1 MVFMGVVGRIEVVVV
16 VVVVVVAVSV
26 ALSWVG
32 LMGGL
37 FLPR

>member
-1 MVFMGVVGRIEVVVV
+1 MVFMGVVGRIEVVV